1 MTDMSGP
8 NMAEIVIVNSIG
20 IFLMIRL
27 LIVRSN
33 DLQDHYPWEKLFSAM
48 IWMTIIGCTGEV
60 LSFLID
66 GRQFPFCRILNY
78 ILNSACFLCTS
89 TVGYLWCLFMEY
101 RVFNSPVRVR
111 RASRLLAIPLVFD
124 YILCVI
130 SLKTGIIF
138 SISADNVYH
147 RGGLVAISYL
157 LLFFYFIYSLC
168 LTDISKENGLYLK
181 TMSSLTFVVPCMI
194 GTLVQGL
201 FYGIT
206 LGWTSVAVAFVHV
219 YQQTQFLNFYTDS
232 LSMLYNRRYL
242 DRVTRQ
248 FTHAALPNLYGIMID
263 VNDFKHIND
272 VYGHAAGDRAIQHI
286 AGILSQSISSST
298 LAIRYAGDEFI
309 LLLRT
314 DDPDVV
320 TGLIRRVEK
329 EAEEWNESHVEPYTL
344 SFAMGCSHFD
354 PTSMTADELLT
365 EMDRKMYENKHD
377 HYLKRGGR
385 NPRETEEAHQ

>member
-1 MTDMSGP
+1 MNGP
-8 NMAEIVIVNSIG
+8 NMAEIIIVNSIG
-20 IFLMIRL
+20 VFLMIRL
-27 LIVRSN
+27 LIVRSSEREN
-33 DLQDHYPWEKLFSAM
+33 HYPWEKLFSAM
-48 IWMTIIGCTGEV
+48 IWLTIIGCTAEV

-66 GRQFPFCRILNY
+66 GRHFPFCRTLNY
-78 ILNSACFLCTS
+78 ILNSACFLSTS

-101 RVFNSPVRVR
+101 RVFNSPGRVR
-111 RASRLLAIPLVFD
+111 RVSRLLAIPLVFD
-124 YILCVI
+124 YLLCVI

-138 SISADNVYH
+138 TVTPDNVYL
-147 RGGLVAISYL
+147 RGSLVAIPYL

-168 LTDISKENGLYLK
+168 LTDISKKNGLHLK
-181 TMSSLTFVVPCMI
+181 TMSPMTFVVPCMI
-194 GTLVQGL
+194 GTVVQGM

-248 FTHAALPNLYGIMID
+248 IAQTTPSNIYGVMID

-272 VYGHAAGDRAIQHI
+272 AYGHSAGDRAIQHI
-286 AGILSQSISSST
+286 ARILSQSISQST

-314 DDPDVV
+314 EEPDVV
-320 TGLIRRVEK
+320 TGLIRRVEQNV
-329 EAEEWNESHVEPYTL
+329 EAWTETHVEPYTL
-344 SFAMGCSHFD
+344 SVAMGYSYFD
-354 PTSMTADELLT
+354 PTRMTADEFLM
-365 EMDRKMYENKHD
+365 EMDRKMYENKHA
-377 HYLKRGGR
+377 HYLRCGGK
-385 NPRETEEAHQ
+385 NSRESEDALQ